1 MTMTG
6 SSQVP
11 TLRAKRV
18 ALLNYFSLF
27 SSFST
32 LICCALPSVLVL
44 LGMGTTVASLLSG
57 APWLVSLSR
66 HKIWTFGIAGTLIAI
81 YTQIPITDAM
91 MLVLGFPLGF
101 FLSGIFSGMGAFL
114 SELFPSRIRG
124 SGQGFCYNAG
134 RAVGAICPALI
145 GYMSSFMPL
154 GLAIGYLAVGGYL
167 LVVVTALTL
176 PETRGLELS
185 SETGKTIAH

>member
-6 SSQVP
+6 NSQVP

-44 LGMGTTVASLLSG
+44 LGMGTTVASLLSA

-66 HKIWTFGIAGTLIAI
+66 HKIWTFSIAGTLITMSFVMTYLIAPRLRHGEACEADDPTACGEVSKISRVILWGSAI
-81 YTQIPITDAM
+81 IWSC
-91 MLVLGFPLGF
+91 G
-101 FLSGIFSGMGAFL
+101 
-114 SELFPSRIRG
+114 LFV
-124 SGQGFCYNAG
+124 A
-134 RAVGAICPALI
+134 
-145 GYMSSFMPL
+145 
-154 GLAIGYLAVGGYL
+154 YL
-167 LVVVTALTL
+167 LG
-176 PETRGLELS
+176 PILEQMDR
-185 SETGKTIAH
+185 